1 MATTLSDAELRDR
14 LREDGFVIIRQMVT
28 AEQLSELRDA
38 AARTRDRAV
47 AGQWP
52 HIRTVGVSNTPKR

>member
-1 MATTLSDAELRDR
+1 MAATMSDAELRDR
-14 LREDGFVIIRQMVT
+14 LRQDGFVVIRHMVT

-47 AGQWP
+47 AGRWP
-52 HIRTVGVSNTPKR
+52 HIRTVGVSNTP